1 MARII
6 DPRRR
11 CLDLAEWPD
20 ADRRLWQAAM
30 SSRRG
35 RFSARGL
42 AARLALATLQKTEEG
57 YGRWLGFLDYHGW
70 LDREVGP
77 LERLNEDRA
86 AAYFDEMVALGNRD
100 YTITGRFQEL
110 QTALRIMEPKAQ
122 VAWLSR
128 PGGTPLRQRLA
139 MEKRSF
145 EVHHSA
151 TLYAWGFDL
160 MEQALALPGP
170 RRRQVMLR
178 DGLLIALLAS
188 AGPRLG
194 SVQVMCLGQQI
205 RFDGVEWWMT
215 LDVPDIK
222 TDKPHRV
229 PLPASLTPW
238 FHRYI
243 EVERREL
250 LAGETNDAVWVNWG
264 GEPLGEAGIEKR
276 IRWWSAK
283 RFGAENAFGV
293 HRFRHCIGTTA
304 PLMAP
309 DRPGIGAAL
318 LGISGRI
325 HEKHYDRGKRAE
337 AGEIFSGGL
346 DEDRAEARAYL
357 QSLAGEHQV
366 PKKGFKSVP
375 KVKRRGSKR

>member
-1 MARII
+1 MPRII
-6 DPRRR
+6 DARRR
-11 CLDLAEWPD
+11 CLDVEDWPEP
-20 ADRRLWQAAM
+20 DRRLWKTAKA
-30 SSRRG
+30 SRRG
-35 RFSARGL
+35 RFAARGL
-42 AARLALATLQKTEEG
+42 ASRLAPATLEKTEEG
-57 YGRWLGFLDYHGW
+57 YGRLLGFLDHRGW

-77 LERLNEDRA
+77 LDRLNEDRA
-86 AAYFDEMVALGNRD
+86 AAYFDELVALGNRY
-100 YTITGRFQEL
+100 YTIVGRFQEL

-128 PGGTPLRQRLA
+128 PGGVPLRHRMA

-145 EVHHSA
+145 EVYHSA
-151 TLYAWGFDL
+151 TLYAWGFDML
-160 MEQALALPGP
+160 EQALTLPGP

-178 DGLLIALLAS
+178 DGLLIALLAA

-194 SVQVMCLGQQI
+194 SVQVMRLGQQI

-222 TDKPHRV
+222 TDKPHRI
-229 PLPASLTPW
+229 PLPPGMTPW
-238 FHRYI
+238 FQRYLD
-243 EVERREL
+243 VERREL
-250 LAGETNDAVWVNWG
+250 LNGETSDAMWVNWS

-309 DRPGIGAAL
+309 DTPGIGAAL
-318 LGISGRI
+318 LGISGRV
-325 HEKHYDRGKRAE
+325 HEQHYDRGKRAE
-337 AGEIFSGGL
+337 AGRTYLTGL

-357 QSLAGEHQV
+357 QSLAGEH
-366 PKKGFKSVP
+366 PAPDAIYAYGP
-375 KVKRRGSKR
+375 GLKRKLGSR